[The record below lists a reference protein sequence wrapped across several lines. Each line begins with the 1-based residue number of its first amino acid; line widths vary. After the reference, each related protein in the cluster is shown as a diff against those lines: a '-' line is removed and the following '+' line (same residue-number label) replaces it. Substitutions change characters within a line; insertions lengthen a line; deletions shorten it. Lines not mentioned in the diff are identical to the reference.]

1 MAKKFPD
8 IDHSRID
15 ALGDGIYAIA
25 LTLLGLD
32 LVGAVMKISEEP
44 DLNSALLH
52 EWPIF
57 FSFLMG
63 FFVLYAVWYQY
74 HVYSQFAG
82 KPHAL
87 MVWHHGLGFMVA
99 ALVPAGAALL
109 GENINTPNMSWAVFY
124 FGILIFIEGPLQLIF
139 LLFASKKRPLTV
151 TNDSPFTGEELKKM
165 ASAYSVILTV
175 FGVIALTTALF
186 APWVALA
193 LYGLYLFTK
202 VNPVGSLNS
211 AMVWFGPLLKLPAEE
226 KSSLTE

>member
-1 MAKKFPD
+1 MAKRFPD
-8 IDHSRID
+8 IEHSRID

-32 LVGAVMKISEEP
+32 LVGAVMKISQEP

-57 FSFLMG
+57 FSFVMG

-109 GENINTPNMSWAVFY
+109 GENINTPNMATAVFY
-124 FGILIFIEGPLQLIF
+124 FGLLIFIEGPMSLLF
-139 LLFASKKRPLTV
+139 LLAMKKRPLTV
-151 TNDSPFTGEELKKM
+151 TRDSPFTGEELHKM
-165 ASAYSVILTV
+165 GSVYNLIVTV
-175 FGVIALTTALF
+175 FGVIALTIALF
-186 APWVALA
+186 APWAGLV
-193 LYGLYLFTK
+193 LYAIFLFTK

-211 AMVWFGPLLKLPAEE
+211 AQGRLGRLLKISA
-226 KSSLTE
+226 

>member
-1 MAKKFPD
+1 MAKRFPD
-8 IDHSRID
+8 IEHSRID

-57 FSFLMG
+57 FSFVMG

-87 MVWHHGLGFMVA
+87 MVWQHGLGFMVA

-109 GENINTPNMSWAVFY
+109 GENINTPNMATAVFY
-124 FGILIFIEGPLQLIF
+124 FGLLIFIEGPMSVLF
-139 LLFASKKRPLTV
+139 LLAMKKRPLTV
-151 TNDSPFTGEELKKM
+151 TSDSPFTGEELHKM
-165 ASAYSVILTV
+165 GSVYNLIVTV

-186 APWVALA
+186 APWAGLV
-193 LYGLYLFTK
+193 LYAIFLFTK

-211 AMVWFGPLLKLPAEE
+211 AQGRLGRLLKISA
-226 KSSLTE
+226 

>member
-8 IDHSRID
+8 IEHSRID

-32 LVGAVMKISEEP
+32 VVGAVMHIAEEP

-52 EWPIF
+52 EWPILLAF
-57 FSFLMG
+57 VMG
-63 FFVLYAVWYQY
+63 FFVLFAVWYQY

-87 MVWHHGLGFMVA
+87 MVWQHGLGFMVA

-109 GENINTPNMSWAVFY
+109 GESINTPNMAWAVFY
-124 FGILIFIEGPLQLIF
+124 FGLLIFIEGPIA
-139 LLFASKKRPLTV
+139 LLFLVAMKKRPLTV
-151 TNDSPFTGEELKKM
+151 TSDSPFTGEELLRM
-165 ASAYSVILTV
+165 GSVYSVIKTV
-175 FGVIALTTALF
+175 FGAIALTTALF
-186 APWVALA
+186 APWAALT
-193 LYGLYLFTK
+193 LYGLFLFTM

-211 AMVWFGPLLKLPAEE
+211 AVARLGRFANI
-226 KSSLTE
+226 SLEHKQ

>member
-1 MAKKFPD
+1 MAKRFPD
-8 IDHSRID
+8 IEHSRID

-32 LVGAVMKISEEP
+32 LVGAVMKISEDP

-57 FSFLMG
+57 FSFVMG

-109 GENINTPNMSWAVFY
+109 GENINTPNMATAVFY
-124 FGILIFIEGPLQLIF
+124 FGLLIFIEGPISLIF
-139 LLFASKKRPLTV
+139 LLAMKKRPLTV
-151 TNDSPFTGEELKKM
+151 TSDSPFTGEELHKM
-165 ASAYSVILTV
+165 GSVYNLIVTV
-175 FGVIALTTALF
+175 FGVIALTVALF
-186 APWVALA
+186 APWAGLV
-193 LYGLYLFTK
+193 LYAIFLFTK

-211 AMVWFGPLLKLPAEE
+211 AQGRLGRLLKISA
-226 KSSLTE
+226 

>member
-1 MAKKFPD
+1 MAKRFPD
-8 IDHSRID
+8 IEHSRID

-57 FSFLMG
+57 FSFVMG

-87 MVWHHGLGFMVA
+87 MVWQHGLGFMVA

-109 GENINTPNMSWAVFY
+109 GENINTPNMATAVFY
-124 FGILIFIEGPLQLIF
+124 FGLLIFIEGPMSLLF
-139 LLFASKKRPLTV
+139 LLAMKKRPLTV
-151 TNDSPFTGEELKKM
+151 TSDSPFTGEELHKM
-165 ASAYSVILTV
+165 GSVYNLIVTV

-186 APWVALA
+186 APWAGLV
-193 LYGLYLFTK
+193 LYAIFLFTK

-211 AMVWFGPLLKLPAEE
+211 AQGRLGRLLKISA
-226 KSSLTE
+226 

>member
-1 MAKKFPD
+1 MAKRFPD

-32 LVGAVMKISEEP
+32 LVSAVMKISEEP

-57 FSFLMG
+57 FAFLMG

-87 MVWHHGLGFMVA
+87 MVWQHGLGFMVA

-109 GENINTPNMSWAVFY
+109 GENINTPNMATAVFY
-124 FGILIFIEGPLQLIF
+124 FGLLIFIEGPMSVLF
-139 LLFASKKRPLTV
+139 LLAMKKRPLTV
-151 TNDSPFTGEELKKM
+151 TSDSPFTGEELHKM
-165 ASAYSVILTV
+165 GSVYNLIVTV

-186 APWVALA
+186 APWAGLV
-193 LYGLYLFTK
+193 LYAIFLFTK

-211 AMVWFGPLLKLPAEE
+211 AQGRLGRLLKI
-226 KSSLTE
+226 SVD

>member
-32 LVGAVMKISEEP
+32 LVGAVMKVSEEH

-87 MVWHHGLGFMVA
+87 MVWHHGLGFMIA

-109 GENINTPNMSWAVFY
+109 GENINTPNMATAVFY
-124 FGILIFIEGPLQLIF
+124 FGLLIFIEGPMQLLF
-139 LLFASKKRPLTV
+139 LLAMKKRPLTV
-151 TNDSPFTGEELKKM
+151 TSDSPFTGEELQKM
-165 ASAYSVILTV
+165 ASTYSVLLTV
-175 FGVIALTTALF
+175 YGAIALTTALF
-186 APWVALA
+186 APWAALA
-193 LYGLYLFTK
+193 LYGLFLFTK

-211 AMVWFGPLLKLPAEE
+211 AVARLGRVLKLPVD
-226 KSSLTE
+226 

>member
-1 MAKKFPD
+1 MAKRFPD
-8 IDHSRID
+8 IEHSRID

-32 LVGAVMKISEEP
+32 VVGAVMHIAQEP

-57 FSFLMG
+57 LAFVMG

-87 MVWHHGLGFMVA
+87 MVWNHGLGFMVA

-109 GENINTPNMSWAVFY
+109 GESINTPNMATAVFY
-124 FGILIFIEGPLQLIF
+124 FGLLIFIEGPVQ
-139 LLFASKKRPLTV
+139 LLFLIAMKKRPLTV
-151 TNDSPFTGEELKKM
+151 TSDSPFTGEELHKM
-165 ASAYSVILTV
+165 GSVYNLIVTL

-186 APWVALA
+186 APWAGLV
-193 LYGLYLFTK
+193 LYAIFLFTK

-211 AMVWFGPLLKLPAEE
+211 AVARLGRLLKISA
-226 KSSLTE
+226 

>member
-8 IDHSRID
+8 IEHSRID

-32 LVGAVMKISEEP
+32 VVGAVMHVAEEP

-57 FSFLMG
+57 LAFVMG

-87 MVWHHGLGFMVA
+87 MVWQHGLGFMVA

-109 GENINTPNMSWAVFY
+109 GESINTPNMAWAVFY
-124 FGILIFIEGPLQLIF
+124 FGLLIFIEGPIA
-139 LLFASKKRPLTV
+139 LLFLVAMKKRPLTV
-151 TNDSPFTGEELKKM
+151 TSDSPFTGEELLRM
-165 ASAYSVILTV
+165 GSIYNVIKTV
-175 FGVIALTTALF
+175 FGAIALTTALF

-193 LYGLYLFTK
+193 LYGLFLFTM

-211 AMVWFGPLLKLPAEE
+211 AVARLGRLTKVPA
-226 KSSLTE
+226 

>member
-1 MAKKFPD
+1 MAKRFPD

-32 LVGAVMKISEEP
+32 LVSAVMKISEEP

-57 FSFLMG
+57 FAFLMG

-87 MVWHHGLGFMVA
+87 MVWQHGLGFMVA

-109 GENINTPNMSWAVFY
+109 GENMNTPNMATAVFY
-124 FGILIFIEGPLQLIF
+124 FGLLIFIEGPMSVLF
-139 LLFASKKRPLTV
+139 LLAMKKRPLTV
-151 TNDSPFTGEELKKM
+151 TSDSPFTGEELHKM
-165 ASAYSVILTV
+165 GSVYNLIVTV

-186 APWVALA
+186 APWAGLA
-193 LYGLYLFTK
+193 LYAIFLFTK

-211 AMVWFGPLLKLPAEE
+211 AQGRLGRLLKI
-226 KSSLTE
+226 SVD

>member
-1 MAKKFPD
+1 MAKRFPD

-32 LVGAVMKISEEP
+32 LVSAVMKISEEP

-57 FSFLMG
+57 FAFLMG

-87 MVWHHGLGFMVA
+87 MVWQHGLGFMVA

-109 GENINTPNMSWAVFY
+109 GENINTPNLATAVFY
-124 FGILIFIEGPLQLIF
+124 FGLLIFIEGPMSVLF
-139 LLFASKKRPLTV
+139 LLAMKKRPLTV
-151 TNDSPFTGEELKKM
+151 TSDSPFTGEELHKM
-165 ASAYSVILTV
+165 GSVYNLIVTV

-186 APWVALA
+186 APWAGLV
-193 LYGLYLFTK
+193 LYAIFLFTK

-211 AMVWFGPLLKLPAEE
+211 AQGRLGRLLKI
-226 KSSLTE
+226 SVD

>member
-1 MAKKFPD
+1 MAKRFPD
-8 IDHSRID
+8 IEHSRID

-32 LVGAVMKISEEP
+32 LVGAVMKISQEP

-57 FSFLMG
+57 FSFVMG

-109 GENINTPNMSWAVFY
+109 GENINTPNMATAVFY
-124 FGILIFIEGPLQLIF
+124 FGLLIFIEGPISLLF
-139 LLFASKKRPLTV
+139 LLAMKKRPLTV
-151 TNDSPFTGEELKKM
+151 TSDSPFTGEELHKM
-165 ASAYSVILTV
+165 GSVYNLIVTV
-175 FGVIALTTALF
+175 FGVIALTIALF
-186 APWVALA
+186 APWAGLV
-193 LYGLYLFTK
+193 LYAIFLFTK

-211 AMVWFGPLLKLPAEE
+211 AQGRLGRLLKISA
-226 KSSLTE
+226 